1 MKKFL
6 ILFCL
11 IPNISFAQQQQS
23 TAAIDRIS
31 FSLGQCIKSAEEKVD
46 QLNQVN
52 LQLVQAQAEIKRL
65 KEKYETDNKDSK

>member
-11 IPNISFAQQQQS
+11 VPNISFAQQQS

-52 LQLVQAQAEIKRL
+52 LQLAQAQAEIKRL